1 MSAGSMPAWA
11 VDFGVAMG
19 RALSS
24 GMAGWKACLRREGVQ
39 EWSRHCNSVLERA
52 LGTPAPAVPNPRG
65 IRWPRSDTPPSRS
78 RPFAIAKLEATGR
91 ENWSDSLEAVWE
103 TDAEIVAAV
112 LPPPLEPGPEP
123 LVRLNISTVTMPGGH
138 VFGAGWFGVQARYG
152 TTVGEYPLLMPM
164 STEQATVG
172 GRETFGEPKKIARIT
187 SDRDGDRI
195 HNTVERMGYTVAEIK
210 GTITGEREPREGRAD
225 RLLLQA
231 PPLPRGTR
239 HARRRPVPGRVPEE
253 DQGAQGR
260 AGRR

>member
-1 MSAGSMPAWA
+1 MAQVRYAAKPVEA
-11 VDFGVAMG
+11 V
-19 RALSS
+19 RN
-24 GMAGWKACLRREGVQ
+24 RE
-39 EWSRHCNSVLERA
+39 
-52 LGTPAPAVPNPRG
+52 
-65 IRWPRSDTPPSRS
+65 
-78 RPFAIAKLEATGR
+78 LEATGR

-210 GTITGEREPREGRAD
+210 GTITGEREPREGERIDFYFKLLPSPEGPGMLDGDPFLVESRKKTRERKAELVDGEVVLGESPLDPVAD
-225 RLLLQA
+225 
-231 PPLPRGTR
+231 LPVRTLRSITLCERSTVVDARTIGT
-239 HARRRPVPGRVPEE
+239 VPAADIIPFVHQRYDDLSVLGKS
-253 DQGAQGR
+253 D
-260 AGRR
+260 